1 MIKDK
6 KIAVIT
12 TSLSTGGA
20 EKAAVL
26 QSEIFTNL
34 GYHVC
39 IISMHNLIL
48 YDYTGKL
55 KSFGKE
61 KFTGKENLAYKII
74 KILRV
79 KKYLCKEKFDLV
91 VDNRMRSNSV
101 LVEFFM
107 SKFVYFNFPVAYV
120 LHQYDFPKKI
130 RKYKILLKILYKNAF
145 KIITVSDEVKSTI
158 ENVYQFK
165 NVKTIYN
172 TFSSSIEEKAAQKG
186 FNDSFDYILYFGRFL
201 DSHKNLK
208 FLINA
213 YSISLL
219 PKMGIKLV
227 LLGEGEDKQMLI
239 DEVKNL
245 NIENNVVFIPFNK
258 NPYPYVKNALF
269 SVLTSHFE
277 GFPLSLIESLAC
289 GTPVV
294 TVNCETGPSEI
305 VIDNFNGI
313 LVDINDIEM
322 FTQALNHM
330 VTDMSLEKLSV
341 NAKNS
346 SVKFSQNKISDEWK
360 SIIDMI

>member
-1 MIKDK
+1 
-6 KIAVIT
+6 
-12 TSLSTGGA
+12 
-20 EKAAVL
+20 
-26 QSEIFTNL
+26 
-34 GYHVC
+34 
-39 IISMHNLIL
+39 
-48 YDYTGKL
+48 
-55 KSFGKE
+55 
-61 KFTGKENLAYKII
+61 
-74 KILRV
+74 
-79 KKYLCKEKFDLV
+79 
-91 VDNRMRSNSV
+91 
-101 LVEFFM
+101 
-107 SKFVYFNFPVAYV
+107 
-120 LHQYDFPKKI
+120 
-130 RKYKILLKILYKNAF
+130 
-145 KIITVSDEVKSTI
+145 
-158 ENVYQFK
+158 
-165 NVKTIYN
+165 
-172 TFSSSIEEKAAQKG
+172 
-186 FNDSFDYILYFGRFL
+186 
-201 DSHKNLK
+201 
-208 FLINA
+208 
-213 YSISLL
+213 
-219 PKMGIKLV
+219 
-227 LLGEGEDKQMLI
+227 MLI